1 MYYIGMD
8 IGGTKILGALFDEEN
23 KITERVKRKTK
34 AEEGKD
40 MIFSQISKVIEELIE
55 KAGGKENIKGIG
67 AGVPGII
74 NMEKGEVVFSP
85 NLPWKNYNLK
95 EEIEKKYEIKVTIGN
110 DVNVGIVGEWKYGA
124 GIGKKNIIGIFMG
137 TGIGGGIVINDKLYE
152 GSIGAAGEIGHICI
166 MPDGPYCGC
175 GARGCL
181 EALASKTAMTKYIL
195 AQIERGRKTIMEDML
210 KESKGV
216 LKSEQ
221 LQKGYEEK
229 DEITL
234 EVLEKVSKY
243 MGAGTASLINVLN
256 PEMVI
261 FGGGVIEAMGKIL
274 MPKILSYAKENA
286 MVKIMESC
294 EFKIAELGDDA
305 GIYGALNL
313 AIGE

>member
-8 IGGTKILGALFDEEN
+8 IGGTKILGTLFDEEN

-40 MIFSQISKVIEELIE
+40 IIFSQISKVIEELIE

-195 AQIERGRKTIMEDML
+195 AQIERGRKTILEDML

-229 DEITL
+229 DEITF

-286 MVKIMESC
+286 MVKIMENC